1 MDKILSGFLTYIKE
15 EKNATENTY
24 ASYRRDLDA
33 YFAFLVAK
41 NKRDPLTV
49 TKEIV
54 DAFLLHLKECGK
66 SGSSIA
72 RNLSSVRSFYQYLMI
87 QGKVSDNP
95 AKQIKFHNDDRKLPD
110 ILTADEVNTLLD
122 QPQCIN
128 PKGYRDKAILEL
140 LYATGMKVTEL
151 VDLEIYD
158 VNIHMGI
165 IRCTGSNGARMVPM
179 YKTAAKAIDE
189 YITKIRPLLVEDKDN
204 TALFVNT
211 NGSRLT
217 RQGLWK
223 IIKAYA
229 QSAGIRKDIT
239 PQTIRHS
246 FASHLLENGAD
257 MRAIQEMLGH
267 TDISSTQIY
276 AKIIKNRYSDIY
288 NQFHPRAAK

>member
-1 MDKILSGFLTYIKE
+1 MDKILTGFLTYIKE
-15 EKNATENTY
+15 EKHATENTY

-33 YFAFLVAK
+33 YFSFLVAQ
-41 NKRDPLTV
+41 NKRDPLTT
-49 TKEIV
+49 TKETL
-54 DAFLLHLKECGK
+54 DTYLLYMKDSGK
-66 SGSSIA
+66 SANTIA
-72 RNLSSVRSFYQYLMI
+72 RNLSSIRSFYQYLMI

-95 AKQIKFHNDDRKLPD
+95 AKYVKFHMSDRKLPD
-110 ILTADEVNTLLD
+110 ILTADEVNILLD
-122 QPQCIN
+122 QPQCIT

-151 VDLEIYD
+151 VDLEIHD
-158 VNIHMGI
+158 VNIHMGV
-165 IRCTGSNGARMVPM
+165 IRCTGSNGGRMVPM
-179 YKTAAKAIDE
+179 YKTAAKALEE
-189 YITKIRPLLVEDKDN
+189 YIVKIRPLLVVDREN

-211 NGSRLT
+211 NGTRLT

-229 QSAGIRKDIT
+229 QSAGIHKDIT

-267 TDISSTQIY
+267 TDISSTQFY
-276 AKIIKNRYSDIY
+276 AKIIKNRYKDVY
-288 NQFHPRAAK
+288 NKFHPRAR